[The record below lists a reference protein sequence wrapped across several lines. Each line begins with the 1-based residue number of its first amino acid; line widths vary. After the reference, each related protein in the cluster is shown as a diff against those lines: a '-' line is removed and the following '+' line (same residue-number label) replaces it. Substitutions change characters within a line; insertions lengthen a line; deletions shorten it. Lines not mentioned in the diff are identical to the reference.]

1 MFELSFWCLISRYV
15 VLPTTHI
22 WTLSFFS
29 CDTDRVKIK
38 ITDQVTTSSPHTET
52 SCSSVHIPAVHRWNV
67 TKYMYSNT
75 VV

>member
-1 MFELSFWCLISRYV
+1 MFELSFCCLISRYV
-15 VLPTTHI
+15 VLPTTHVG
-22 WTLSFFS
+22 LCPSS
-29 CDTDRVKIK
+29 PVTDRVKIK

-67 TKYMYSNT
+67 TKYMYSIT